1 MSNQFIEK
9 EIEESLKK
17 LCEKGNLIIIV
28 DAINL
33 NTDLIGVEATLIY
46 NLEFKN
52 HKPLR
57 EGILLAVQ
65 KALENHLT
73 VNLQEMAKAMK
84 VTLEYKKKN

>member
-1 MSNQFIEK
+1 MSEKLIEK

-28 DAINL
+28 DTVNLDTRAIG
-33 NTDLIGVEATLIY
+33 IEATLNY

-57 EGILLAVQ
+57 EGVLLAIR
-65 KALENHLT
+65 KTLENHLT
-73 VNLQEMAKAMK
+73 VNFKEMAKAMQ
-84 VTLEYKKKN
+84 VTLELK